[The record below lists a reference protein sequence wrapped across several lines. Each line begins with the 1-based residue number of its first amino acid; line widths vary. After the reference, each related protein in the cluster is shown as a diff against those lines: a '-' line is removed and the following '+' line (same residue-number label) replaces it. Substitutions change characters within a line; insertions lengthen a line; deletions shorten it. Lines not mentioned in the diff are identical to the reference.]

1 MIYAD
6 DCLYPLESE
15 TELTLSNIFIHF
27 NKKAK
32 PFIEFTVPHI
42 RRHIKIVS
50 VSPETRCCR
59 MNVFGFICVYL
70 SEYEF
75 LSLFEIL
82 SKKKIK
88 DKGMSLYKS
97 DIWFHDPKQI
107 RSDILYVPKFVY
119 TTIWNLS
126 ETLTHWDFFLMR
138 TLNTLF
144 WFLLRPPPYVIW
156 RRSKRLSSRPSPVTR
171 HQGRTRGSYVCCA
184 TNYFDFSVKSP
195 GVSLGQKI
203 SKWP

>member
-1 MIYAD
+1 MSLV
-6 DCLYPLESE
+6 LY
-15 TELTLSNIFIHF
+15 
-27 NKKAK
+27 
-32 PFIEFTVPHI
+32 
-42 RRHIKIVS
+42 VS
-50 VSPETRCCR
+50 
-59 MNVFGFICVYL
+59 IYL
-70 SEYEF
+70 SMNFF
-75 LSLFEIL
+75 LCLKF
-82 SKKKIK
+82 SKKKKK
-88 DKGMSLYKS
+88 DKGLSLYKS

-195 GVSLGQKI
+195 GVWLGQKI
-203 SKWP
+203 SKWPWCGGESKTSVECQWQH